1 MRTDFLSFHRPYIA
15 EEEIQEVLDTLRS
28 GWLTTGPKTEQ
39 FEKEFA
45 GYIGSKH
52 AITVNSG
59 TAALH
64 LALDAIGLKQGE
76 GVILP
81 TMTFAATAEAVIY
94 FKAKPVLV
102 DCRKDTF
109 NIDLDQVEECLD
121 KNSYKVKA
129 IIPVHIAGQ
138 PCEMDRVLEI
148 AKRFN
153 LKVIEDAAHALPAK
167 YKERVIGKTGD
178 IAAFSFYVTKSIT
191 TGEGG
196 MITTDN
202 DEYAEMMR
210 KMSLHGISKDAW
222 KRYTSEGSWYYE
234 ILRPGYKYNMTDI
247 ASAIGIHQLRR
258 CDWFYEKRKEIAQ
271 MYTRAFKEME
281 EIQEPVVK
289 PYIQH
294 AWHLYIIQLN
304 LEKLTIDRARFIQEM
319 KNRNIGTSVHF
330 IPLHMHPYYRKM
342 YGYKPEDFSGAK
354 YLYERIVSLPIYPKM
369 KKEDEEDVVWAVKD
383 IVAKY
388 RK

>member
-1 MRTDFLSFHRPYIA
+1 MRTDFLLFHRPYIA
-15 EEEIQEVLDTLRS
+15 KDEIQEVIDTLKS
-28 GWLTTGPKTEQ
+28 GWLTTGPKTKQ

-45 GYIGSKH
+45 SYIGSKH

-76 GVILP
+76 RVILP

-94 FKAKPVLV
+94 FRAKPVLV
-102 DCRKDTF
+102 DCQKDTF
-109 NIDLDQVEECLD
+109 NIDLDQVEEYLD
-121 KNSYKVKA
+121 KNPYKVKA

-153 LKVIEDAAHALPAK
+153 LKVIEDAAHALSAK
-167 YKERVIGKTGD
+167 YKERVIGRIGD

-196 MITTDN
+196 MVTTDDN
-202 DEYAEMMR
+202 EYAEMIR

-247 ASAIGIHQLRR
+247 ASAIGIHQLRK

-304 LEKLTIDRARFIQEM
+304 LEKLTMDRARFIQEM

-354 YLYERIVSLPIYPKM
+354 YVYERIVSLPIYPKM
-369 KKEDEEDVVWAVKD
+369 KKEDVEDVVWAVKD

>member
-1 MRTDFLSFHRPYIA
+1 MRANFLPFHRPYIA
-15 EEEIQEVLDTLRS
+15 ENEIQEVIDTLRS
-28 GWLTTGPKTEQ
+28 GWLTTGPKTKQ

-45 GYIGSKH
+45 SYIGSKH
-52 AITVNSG
+52 AIAVNSG

-64 LALDAIGLKQGE
+64 LALDASGLKE
-76 GVILP
+76 GDEVILP
-81 TMTFAATAEAVIY
+81 TMTFAATAEVVIY
-94 FKAKPVLV
+94 FRAKPVLV

-109 NIDLDQVEECLD
+109 NIDVEEVEEYLN
-121 KNSYKVKA
+121 KNPSKVRA

-138 PCEMDRVLEI
+138 PCEMNRIIEI

-153 LKVIEDAAHALPAK
+153 LKVIEDAAHAFPSK
-167 YKERVIGKTGD
+167 YKERVIGRISD
-178 IAAFSFYVTKSIT
+178 ITAFSFYVTKTIT

-196 MITTDN
+196 MVTTDD

-210 KMSLHGISKDAW
+210 IMSLHGVSKDAW

-234 ILRPGYKYNMTDI
+234 ILRAGYKYNMTDI
-247 ASAIGIHQLRR
+247 ASAIGIHQLRK
-258 CDWFYEKRKEIAQ
+258 CDLLYEKRKEIAET
-271 MYTRAFKEME
+271 YTKVFERVE
-281 EIQEPVVK
+281 EVQEPVVK

-304 LEKLTIDRARFIQEM
+304 LEKLSIDRAKFIQEM
-319 KNRNIGTSVHF
+319 KDRNIGTSVHF
-330 IPLHMHPYYRKM
+330 IPLHMHPYYRDRF
-342 YGYKPEDFSGAK
+342 GYKPEDFPNAK
-354 YLYERIVSLPIYPKM
+354 YVYERIISLPIYPSM
-369 KKEDEEDVVWAVKD
+369 GQEDVQDVIWAVKD

>member
-15 EEEIQEVLDTLRS
+15 EEEIQEVVDTLRS
-28 GWLTTGPKTEQ
+28 GWLTTGPKTKQ
-39 FEKEFA
+39 FEKEFTS
-45 GYIGSKH
+45 YIGSKH

-76 GVILP
+76 RVILP

-102 DCRKDTF
+102 DCQKDTF
-109 NIDLDQVEECLD
+109 NIDLDQVEEYLD
-121 KNSYKVKA
+121 KNPYKVKA
-129 IIPVHIAGQ
+129 IIPVHVAGQ

-153 LKVIEDAAHALPAK
+153 LKVIEDAAHALSAK
-167 YKERVIGKTGD
+167 YKERVIGRIGD

-196 MITTDN
+196 MVTTDD
-202 DEYAEMMR
+202 DEYAEMIR
-210 KMSLHGISKDAW
+210 TMSLHGISKDAW

-234 ILRPGYKYNMTDI
+234 ILRAGYKYNMTDI
-247 ASAIGIHQLRR
+247 ASAIGIHQLRK

-354 YLYERIVSLPIYPKM
+354 YVYERIVSLPIYPKM
-369 KKEDEEDVVWAVKD
+369 KKKDVEDVVWAVKN

>member
-15 EEEIQEVLDTLRS
+15 EEEIQEVVDTLRS
-28 GWLTTGPKTEQ
+28 GWLTTGPKTKQ
-39 FEKEFA
+39 FEKEFTS
-45 GYIGSKH
+45 YIGSKH

-76 GVILP
+76 RVILP
-81 TMTFAATAEAVIY
+81 TMTFAATAEVVIY

-102 DCRKDTF
+102 DCQKDTF
-109 NIDLDQVEECLD
+109 NIDLDQAEEYLD
-121 KNSYKVKA
+121 KNPYKVKA
-129 IIPVHIAGQ
+129 IIPVHVAGQ

-153 LKVIEDAAHALPAK
+153 LKVIEDAAHALSAK
-167 YKERVIGKTGD
+167 YKERVIGRIGD

-196 MITTDN
+196 MVTTDD
-202 DEYAEMMR
+202 DEYAEMIR

-234 ILRPGYKYNMTDI
+234 ILRAGYKYNMTDI
-247 ASAIGIHQLRR
+247 ASAIGIHQLRK

-271 MYTRAFKEME
+271 TYTRAFKEME

-354 YLYERIVSLPIYPKM
+354 YVYERIVSLPIYPKM
-369 KKEDEEDVVWAVKD
+369 KKKDVEDVVWAVKN

>member
-1 MRTDFLSFHRPYIA
+1 MRTDFLLFHRPSIA
-15 EEEIQEVLDTLRS
+15 EDEIQEVLDTLRS
-28 GWLTTGPKTEQ
+28 GWLTTGPKTKQ

-45 GYIGSKH
+45 SYIGSKH
-52 AITVNSG
+52 AIAVNSG

-64 LALDAIGLKQGE
+64 LALDVIGLKQGE
-76 GVILP
+76 EVILP

-109 NIDLDQVEECLD
+109 DMDLDQVEEYLD

-138 PCEMDRVLEI
+138 PCEMDRVLEM
-148 AKRFN
+148 AKKFN

-167 YKERVIGKTGD
+167 YKERVIGKISD
-178 IAAFSFYVTKSIT
+178 ITTFSFYVTKSIT

-196 MITTDN
+196 MITTED
-202 DEYAEMMR
+202 DKYVEMMR

-234 ILRPGYKYNMTDI
+234 ISRPGYKYNMTDI
-247 ASAIGIHQLRR
+247 ASAIGIHQLRK
-258 CDWFYEKRKEIAQ
+258 CDLLYERRKEIAQ

-281 EIQEPVVK
+281 EIQEPAVK
-289 PYIQH
+289 LYIQH

-304 LEKLTIDRARFIQEM
+304 LDKLSIDRARFIQEM
-319 KNRNIGTSVHF
+319 KNRNIGTSVHY
-330 IPLHMHPYYRKM
+330 IPLHMHPYYRKT

-354 YLYERIVSLPIYPKM
+354 YVYERIVSLPIYPKM
-369 KKEDEEDVVWAVKD
+369 KKEDVEDVIWAVKD

-388 RK
+388 RR

>member
-1 MRTDFLSFHRPYIA
+1 MRTDFLLFHRPYIA
-15 EEEIQEVLDTLRS
+15 EEEIQEVIDTLKS
-28 GWLTTGPKTEQ
+28 GWLTTGPKTKQ

-45 GYIGSKH
+45 SYIGSKH
-52 AITVNSG
+52 AISVNSG

-76 GVILP
+76 RVILP

-102 DCRKDTF
+102 DCQKDTF
-109 NIDLDQVEECLD
+109 NIDLDQAEEYLD
-121 KNSYKVKA
+121 KNPYKVKA
-129 IIPVHIAGQ
+129 IIPVHVAGQ

-153 LKVIEDAAHALPAK
+153 LKVIEDAAHALSAK
-167 YKERVIGKTGD
+167 YKERVIGRIGD

-196 MITTDN
+196 MVTTDD
-202 DEYAEMMR
+202 DEYAEMIR

-247 ASAIGIHQLRR
+247 ASAIGIHQLKK

-354 YLYERIVSLPIYPKM
+354 YVYERIVSLPIYPKM
-369 KKEDEEDVVWAVKD
+369 KKEDVEDVVWAVKD
-383 IVAKY
+383 IVVKY

>member
-15 EEEIQEVLDTLRS
+15 KDEIQEVIDTLKS
-28 GWLTTGPKTEQ
+28 GWLTTGPKTRQ

-45 GYIGSKH
+45 NYIGSKH

-76 GVILP
+76 RVILP

-102 DCRKDTF
+102 DCQRDTF
-109 NIDLDQVEECLD
+109 NIDLDQVEEYLD
-121 KNSYKVKA
+121 KNPYKVRA
-129 IIPVHIAGQ
+129 IIPVHVAGQ

-153 LKVIEDAAHALPAK
+153 LKVIEDAAHALSAK
-167 YKERVIGKTGD
+167 YKERVIGRIGD

-196 MITTDN
+196 MVTTDD
-202 DEYAEMMR
+202 DEYAEMIR

-247 ASAIGIHQLRR
+247 ASAIGIHQLRK
-258 CDWFYEKRKEIAQ
+258 CDLLYERRKEIAQ

-281 EIQEPVVK
+281 EIQEPAVK
-289 PYIQH
+289 LYIQH

-304 LEKLTIDRARFIQEM
+304 LDKLSIDRASFIQEM

-330 IPLHMHPYYRKM
+330 IPLHMHPYYRKT

-354 YLYERIVSLPIYPKM
+354 YVYERIVSLPVYPKM
-369 KKEDEEDVVWAVKD
+369 KKEDVEDVIWAVKD

-388 RK
+388 RR

>member
-1 MRTDFLSFHRPYIA
+1 MRTDFLLFHRPYIA
-15 EEEIQEVLDTLRS
+15 KDEIQEVIDTLKS
-28 GWLTTGPKTEQ
+28 GWLTTGPKTKQ

-45 GYIGSKH
+45 SYIGSKH
-52 AITVNSG
+52 AISVNSG

-76 GVILP
+76 RVILP

-102 DCRKDTF
+102 DCQKDTF
-109 NIDLDQVEECLD
+109 NIDLDQVEEYLD
-121 KNSYKVKA
+121 KNPYKVKA

-153 LKVIEDAAHALPAK
+153 LKVIEDAAHALSAK
-167 YKERVIGKTGD
+167 YKERVIGRIGD

-196 MITTDN
+196 MVTTDD
-202 DEYAEMMR
+202 DEYAEMIR

-247 ASAIGIHQLRR
+247 ASAIGIHQLRK

-271 MYTRAFKEME
+271 MYTRAFKETE

-354 YLYERIVSLPIYPKM
+354 YVYERIVSLPIYPKM
-369 KKEDEEDVVWAVKD
+369 KKEDVEDVVWAVKD

>member
-39 FEKEFA
+39 FEKEFTS
-45 GYIGSKH
+45 YIGSKY

-76 GVILP
+76 EVILP

-129 IIPVHIAGQ
+129 IIPVHMAGQ

-210 KMSLHGISKDAW
+210 KMSLHGISRDAW

-258 CDWFYEKRKEIAQ
+258 CDWFYEKRKKIAQ

-289 PYIQH
+289 PYVQH

-304 LEKLTIDRARFIQEM
+304 LEKLSIDRARFIQEM

>member
-1 MRTDFLSFHRPYIA
+1 MRTDFLLFHRPYIA
-15 EEEIQEVLDTLRS
+15 KDEIQEVIDTLKS
-28 GWLTTGPKTEQ
+28 GWLTTGPKTKQ

-45 GYIGSKH
+45 SHIGSKH

-76 GVILP
+76 RVILP

-102 DCRKDTF
+102 DCQKDTF
-109 NIDLDQVEECLD
+109 NIDLDQVEEYLD
-121 KNSYKVKA
+121 KNPYKVKA

-138 PCEMDRVLEI
+138 PCEMDRMLEI

-153 LKVIEDAAHALPAK
+153 LKVIEDAAHALSAK
-167 YKERVIGKTGD
+167 YKERVIGRIGD

-196 MITTDN
+196 MVTTDD
-202 DEYAEMMR
+202 DEYAEMIR

-247 ASAIGIHQLRR
+247 ASAIGIHQLRK

-354 YLYERIVSLPIYPKM
+354 YVYERIVSLPIYPKM
-369 KKEDEEDVVWAVKD
+369 KKEDIEDVVWAVKD

>member
-1 MRTDFLSFHRPYIA
+1 MRTDLLSFHRPYIA

-39 FEKEFA
+39 FEKEFTS
-45 GYIGSKH
+45 YIGSKY

-76 GVILP
+76 RVILP
-81 TMTFAATAEAVIY
+81 TMTFAATAEVVIY

-102 DCRKDTF
+102 DCQKDTF
-109 NIDLDQVEECLD
+109 NIDLDQVEEYLD
-121 KNSYKVKA
+121 KNPYKVKA

-167 YKERVIGKTGD
+167 YKERVIGRIGD
-178 IAAFSFYVTKSIT
+178 ITAFSFYVTKSIT

-196 MITTDN
+196 MITTDD
-202 DEYAEMMR
+202 DEYAQMIR
-210 KMSLHGISKDAW
+210 KMSLHGISEDAW

-247 ASAIGIHQLRR
+247 ASAIGIHQLRK

-271 MYTRAFKEME
+271 IYTRVFKEME

-369 KKEDEEDVVWAVKD
+369 KKEDVEDVIWAVKD

>member
-1 MRTDFLSFHRPYIA
+1 MRTDFLLFHRPYIA
-15 EEEIQEVLDTLRS
+15 KDEIQEVIDTLKS
-28 GWLTTGPKTEQ
+28 GWLTTGPKTKQ

-45 GYIGSKH
+45 SYIGSKH

-76 GVILP
+76 RVILP

-102 DCRKDTF
+102 DCQKDTF
-109 NIDLDQVEECLD
+109 NIDLDQVEEYLD
-121 KNSYKVKA
+121 KNPYKVRA
-129 IIPVHIAGQ
+129 IIPVHVAGQ

-153 LKVIEDAAHALPAK
+153 LKVIEDAAHALSAK
-167 YKERVIGKTGD
+167 YKERVIGRIGD

-196 MITTDN
+196 MVTTDD
-202 DEYAEMMR
+202 DEYAEMIR

-247 ASAIGIHQLRR
+247 ASAIGIHQLRK

-294 AWHLYIIQLN
+294 AWHLYIIQLD

-354 YLYERIVSLPIYPKM
+354 YVYERIISLPIYPKM
-369 KKEDEEDVVWAVKD
+369 KKEDVEDVIWAVKD

>member
-1 MRTDFLSFHRPYIA
+1 MRTDFLLFHRPYIA
-15 EEEIQEVLDTLRS
+15 EEEIQEVIDTLKS
-28 GWLTTGPKTEQ
+28 GWLTTGPKTKQ

-45 GYIGSKH
+45 SYIGSKH

-76 GVILP
+76 RVILP
-81 TMTFAATAEAVIY
+81 TMTFAATAEVVIY

-102 DCRKDTF
+102 DCQKDTF
-109 NIDLDQVEECLD
+109 NIDLDQAEEYLD
-121 KNSYKVKA
+121 KNPYKVKA
-129 IIPVHIAGQ
+129 IIPVHVAGQ

-153 LKVIEDAAHALPAK
+153 LKVIEDAAHALSAK
-167 YKERVIGKTGD
+167 YKERVIGRIGD

-196 MITTDN
+196 MVTTDD
-202 DEYAEMMR
+202 DEYAEMIR

-234 ILRPGYKYNMTDI
+234 ILRAGYKYNMTDI
-247 ASAIGIHQLRR
+247 ASAIGIHQLRK

-354 YLYERIVSLPIYPKM
+354 YVYERIVSLPIYPKM
-369 KKEDEEDVVWAVKD
+369 KKKDVEDVVWAVKN

>member
-15 EEEIQEVLDTLRS
+15 KDEIQEVIDTLKS
-28 GWLTTGPKTEQ
+28 GWLTTGPKTKQ

-45 GYIGSKH
+45 SYIGSKH

-76 GVILP
+76 RVILP

-102 DCRKDTF
+102 DCQKDTF
-109 NIDLDQVEECLD
+109 NIDLDQVEEYLD
-121 KNSYKVKA
+121 KNPYKVKA
-129 IIPVHIAGQ
+129 IIPVHVAGQ

-153 LKVIEDAAHALPAK
+153 LKVIEDAAHALSAK
-167 YKERVIGKTGD
+167 YKERVIGRIGD

-196 MITTDN
+196 MVTTDD
-202 DEYAEMMR
+202 DEYAEMIR

-247 ASAIGIHQLRR
+247 ASAIGIHQLRK

-271 MYTRAFKEME
+271 MYTRAFKETE

-342 YGYKPEDFSGAK
+342 YGYKPENFPGAK
-354 YLYERIVSLPIYPKM
+354 YVYERIVSLPIYPKM
-369 KKEDEEDVVWAVKD
+369 KKEDAEDVVWAVKD
-383 IVAKY
+383 VVAKY

>member
-39 FEKEFA
+39 FEKEFTS
-45 GYIGSKH
+45 YIGSKH

-76 GVILP
+76 RVILP

-102 DCRKDTF
+102 DCQKDTF
-109 NIDLDQVEECLD
+109 NIDLDQVEEYLD
-121 KNSYKVKA
+121 KNPYKVKA

-148 AKRFN
+148 AKGFN

-167 YKERVIGKTGD
+167 YKERVIGRIGD
-178 IAAFSFYVTKSIT
+178 IATFSFYVTKSIT

-196 MITTDN
+196 MITTDD
-202 DEYAEMMR
+202 DEYAEMIR

-234 ILRPGYKYNMTDI
+234 ILRPG
-247 ASAIGIHQLRR
+247 
-258 CDWFYEKRKEIAQ
+258 
-271 MYTRAFKEME
+271 
-281 EIQEPVVK
+281 
-289 PYIQH
+289 
-294 AWHLYIIQLN
+294 LY
-304 LEKLTIDRARFIQEM
+304 
-319 KNRNIGTSVHF
+319 
-330 IPLHMHPYYRKM
+330 
-342 YGYKPEDFSGAK
+342 
-354 YLYERIVSLPIYPKM
+354 
-369 KKEDEEDVVWAVKD
+369 
-383 IVAKY
+383 
-388 RK
+388 